1 MSSQGRARHW
11 LSVRDLNLSDRL
23 EEMIDAGVGSFKIEG
38 RLKDMAYVRNVVGWY
53 RSRLDEIFFRRPDL
67 KRASQGSVAL
77 DFEPDPAKSFSRGST
92 HYFLDGPAAGV
103 ASLDT
108 PKSLGE
114 AVGTVVSAGREWFGM
129 SGKIALAPGDGICF
143 ADETGEL
150 RGTYVNRTEDG
161 RVYPNR
167 MDGIGC
173 GTAIFRNYDRRFSG
187 ALERS
192 RSRRTLPVEAAVEV
206 TRNRISVT
214 FSDGSS
220 QATASRDGRFDE
232 ALDPLRAERTVRAQT
247 AKTGDTSYEV
257 CRIEVRWD
265 MPRFVPVSLLN
276 ELRREALSRLD
287 AGRAACYVRRSRR
300 EENLRAL
307 FPDTELSAEENVV
320 NSLAAGFYREHG
332 VRRIEPGFDAGPI
345 PEGCRVMRT
354 RYCLRRETG
363 QCLRKNP
370 AYRGRLFL
378 ASGRHVYELLF
389 DCARCEMSVV
399 YRGERGELAREEGAR
414 REWKPGRS
422 RR

>member
-1 MSSQGRARHW
+1 MSRSMGPRSGNRGDCSQACRLPYELLDGRMRSQGRARHW

-167 MDGIGC
+167 LDGIGC

-192 RSRRTLPVEAAVEV
+192 RSP
-206 TRNRISVT
+206 
-214 FSDGSS
+214 SD
-220 QATASRDGRFDE
+220 
-232 ALDPLRAERTVRAQT
+232 
-247 AKTGDTSYEV
+247 
-257 CRIEVRWD
+257 
-265 MPRFVPVSLLN
+265 
-276 ELRREALSRLD
+276 
-287 AGRAACYVRRSRR
+287 AAC
-300 EENLRAL
+300 
-307 FPDTELSAEENVV
+307 
-320 NSLAAGFYREHG
+320 
-332 VRRIEPGFDAGPI
+332 
-345 PEGCRVMRT
+345 
-354 RYCLRRETG
+354 
-363 QCLRKNP
+363 
-370 AYRGRLFL
+370 RG
-378 ASGRHVYELLF
+378 GR
-389 DCARCEMSVV
+389 
-399 YRGERGELAREEGAR
+399 
-414 REWKPGRS
+414 
-422 RR
+422 